1 MKKKFLSLFLMAVV
15 AATQFATAQE
25 LDPNGGTKDNPFRIS
40 TKEQMCSLIKYVK
53 SGEMNYIVLE
63 ADIDM
68 SGVTDWTPLF
78 NNGGGYPYFDF
89 DGQNHVISNLTSN
102 TEGAY
107 DYCGLFG
114 VLCGSV
120 RNLGIENADVTSTG
134 GTGIIAGYLG
144 HSTFSQPSYMENV
157 WVTGKLHA
165 TGYCGG
171 MIGNIGGESYITNC
185 YANVAVTG
193 EGDLTGG
200 IIGRIR
206 GKLDMKQVY
215 AAGSI
220 NRGGG
225 VIGGGQNSSTPPC
238 SYSDIVVWN
247 NTAKNFGPLAAEDAL
262 TDVVYYDGS
271 NFATLQSVVLAWGKP
286 WASVGENEYPTFGK
300 ETTPAG
306 PDFVDGYYLVA
317 SAEDLNWVNEKL
329 LGGESGFN
337 VRLKADIDLATSEY
351 PNLMIANSGNPFTGI
366 FDGEGHTVT
375 YAYTNVPDHCGFF
388 TYLKHATV
396 RNLFVKGTAE
406 VTGIHYGALFSH
418 ANGDVLI
425 ENVVTDVDIT
435 GNRSGV
441 TGDGGMSGYND
452 GHVTFTNCATLGKM
466 GNIGTSMYC
475 GFVAFAS
482 SNATSTLNNCF
493 TACTLVE
500 GTGTDYCYT
509 FCRGTATYNNCYYL
523 NAIGVVQGTQIT
535 PEQLAGGAL
544 CYLLN
549 GDQSVIGW
557 TQTIGTDPVP
567 QPGIGSKQV
576 YAYGTLRCDGA
587 ELPDAPV
594 TYSNEEGKIIV
605 PAHQYGEDGFCTVC
619 GSVQQNENG
628 YYLVANAKQFN
639 WLAEKVA
646 TGKGDHNVLLTADI
660 DLSTSDYPNAMI
672 GTQPSPFK
680 GIFDGQGYTVTY
692 KYENVTDKWRGL
704 FAFVDGA
711 TIRNLIVKGSAV
723 VSNIHYGALIGYA
736 AGNVLV
742 ENVIT
747 DVDITG
753 KSTTGVQGD
762 AGMLGAN
769 YANITFNNCAT
780 LGAMGG
786 EGTSMYS
793 SFSAWS
799 NGTSSTTLNNCFSAC
814 KLKEGTGDGNCF
826 TLTHQS
832 GTNTFNNSYYVYQMG
847 VAKGGTQVTAEQM
860 AGGELAYLLGG
871 VWRQNIGEDA
881 APVLDPAHGIVNHI
895 GSTGYATMYLPTTS
909 VSIPTGVTASTAVVN
924 EPWVT
929 TTPIQSNLISAGT
942 PVVLQGAEGFYSF
955 VPVNAATDAVENDL
969 KGTAEPLEANGSQYV
984 LASKDGVVGFYQ
996 ATGTIPAGKA
1006 YIEKAGA
1013 GVKGFFF
1020 GGADGIAEVETGNDS
1035 DAAIFDLSGRR
1046 VVKAQKGIYIING
1059 KKVLK

>member
-25 LDPNGGTKDNPFRIS
+25 FDPNGGTKDNPFRIS
-40 TKEQMCSLIKYVK
+40 TKEQLCSLIKYVK

-68 SGVTDWTPLF
+68 TGVTDWTPLF

-89 DGQNHVISNLTSN
+89 DGQGHVISNLTSDLP
-102 TEGAY
+102 GSY
-107 DYCGLFG
+107 DYPGLFG

-120 RNLGIENADVTSTG
+120 RNLGIENANVNSTG

-144 HSTFSQPSYMENV
+144 HSTFSQPSYLENV

-165 TGYCGG
+165 AGYCGG

-185 YANVAVTG
+185 YANVEVTG

-200 IIGRIR
+200 IIGRVR

-225 VIGGGQNSSTPPC
+225 IIGGGQNSSTPAC
-238 SYSDIVVWN
+238 FYSDIVVWN
-247 NTAKNFGPLAAEDAL
+247 NTEKKFGTLAAEDAL
-262 TDVVYYDGS
+262 TDVIYYDGT

-286 WASVGENEYPTFGK
+286 WVGAGENEYPTFG
-300 ETTPAG
+300 TAAAPAG
-306 PDFVDGYYLVA
+306 PDLVDGYYLVA
-317 SAEDLNWVNEKL
+317 SAEDLNWVNEKI
-329 LGGESGFN
+329 LGGETGLN
-337 VRLKADIDLATSEY
+337 VRLTADIDLSTSDY
-351 PNLMIANSGNPFTGI
+351 PQLMLANSNNPYAGT
-366 FDGEGHTVT
+366 FDGDGHTVT
-375 YAYTNVPDHCGFF
+375 YAYTNVDSHCGFF
-388 TYLKHATV
+388 TYLKDATV
-396 RNLFVKGTAE
+396 RNLYVKGTAE

-425 ENVVTDVDIT
+425 ENVMTNVDIT
-435 GNRSGV
+435 GKRSGV

-452 GHVTFTNCATLGKM
+452 GNVTFNNCATLGKM
-466 GNIGTSMYC
+466 GNAGTSMYC

-482 SNATSTLNNCF
+482 GAATSTLNNCY
-493 TACTLVE
+493 TACSLTE

-535 PEQLAGGAL
+535 QEQLAGGAL

-557 TQTIGTDPVP
+557 TQTLGTDAAP
-567 QPGIGSKQV
+567 QPGTGSQQV
-576 YAYGTLRCDGA
+576 YAVGALRCDGA

-594 TYSNEEGKIIV
+594 TYTNKSAELTI
-605 PAHQYGEDGFCTVC
+605 PDHQYGEDGYCSVC
-619 GSVQQNENG
+619 GSVQQNEDG
-628 YYLVANAKQFN
+628 YYIVNDAKKLN
-639 WLAEKVA
+639 WIAEKVA
-646 TGKGDHNVLLTADI
+646 SGTPNLNVLLTADI
-660 DLSTSDYPNAMI
+660 DLSKSDYPNLMI
-672 GTQPSPFK
+672 GTETAEYR
-680 GIFDGQGYTVTY
+680 GIFDGDGHTVTY
-692 KYENVTDKWRGL
+692 NYENVAAKWRGL
-704 FAFVDGA
+704 FAFVNGA
-711 TIRNLIVKGSAV
+711 TIRNLCVEGSAYV
-723 VSNIHYGALIGYA
+723 TQIHYGALIGRAY
-736 AGNVLV
+736 GTVLV

-747 DVDITG
+747 NVNITG
-753 KSTTGVQGD
+753 AMNQVTGDG
-762 AGMLGAN
+762 GMLGAN

-780 LGAMGG
+780 LGKMGYAG
-786 EGTSMYS
+786 SSMYS

-799 NGTSSTTLNNCFSAC
+799 NGASSTTLNNCYTAC
-814 KLKEGTGDGNCF
+814 QLTEGTGTGNCF
-826 TLTHQS
+826 TLTHPS
-832 GTNTFNNSYYVYQMG
+832 GTVTINNSYYVNTIG
-847 VAKGGTQVTAEQM
+847 VVQGEAVTVEQI
-860 AGGELAYLLGG
+860 ASGELAYKLGG
-871 VWRQNIGEDA
+871 TWRQNIGQDA
-881 APVLDPAHGIVNHI
+881 APVFEPTHGIVNAI
-895 GSTGYATMYLPTTS
+895 GATGYATMYLPTTS
-909 VSIPTGVTASTAVVN
+909 VMIPNGVTANTAVVN

-929 TTPIQSNLISAGT
+929 TTPIQGNFISAGT
-942 PVVLQGAEGFYSF
+942 PVVLQGAQGFYSF
-955 VPVNAATDAVENDL
+955 VPVEAVTDVAANDL
-969 KGTAEPLEANGSQYV
+969 KGTAEPLTATGAQYV

-1006 YIEKAGA
+1006 YIEKAAA

-1020 GGADGIAEVETGNDS
+1020 GDATGIAEVETSEDS
-1035 DAAIFDLSGRR
+1035 NAAIYDLSGRR
-1046 VVKAQKGIYIING
+1046 VEKVQKGIYVVNG